1 MITAPWEGFR
11 NIEPPPGYDVPIAV
25 VHVHNEG
32 RMSATVT
39 GWSVGYGA
47 LRLAQVQMV
56 GNKATPYRL
65 EDGDEIEWW
74 APLSEVMAVATAAN
88 KTGIKSDGMF
98 YAQVSLGSG
107 KTVRSTKHYAP

>member
-1 MITAPWEGFR
+1 
-11 NIEPPPGYDVPIAV
+11 
-25 VHVHNEG
+25 
-32 RMSATVT
+32 MSATVT